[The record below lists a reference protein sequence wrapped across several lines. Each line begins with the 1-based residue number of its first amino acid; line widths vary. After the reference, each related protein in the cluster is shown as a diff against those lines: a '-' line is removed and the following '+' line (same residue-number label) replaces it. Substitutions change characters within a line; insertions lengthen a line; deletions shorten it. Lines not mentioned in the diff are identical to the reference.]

1 MAELPNVYRATLD
14 YDKSINAD
22 KITVIFNGTTYADVP
37 KQEDS
42 TGIYYGDGSIRHG
55 GDSIDNYAFC
65 ISSENGTNYVYVN
78 EDVYA
83 NHNPFTIKIVGDFVT
98 TTECFK
104 KAVQSAASPL
114 VVAAT
119 LSPGEATSQSPSY
132 LHASIKE
139 ITEAMITRGVV
150 VRDPHGILYSV
161 LSVTDATVTIAIGVY
176 NPTTRQTDFS
186 AFCYVVEGSGL
197 RYPQTGI
204 Q

>member
-1 MAELPNVYRATLD
+1 MAQDLTYRAELNYQNEIT
-14 YDKSINAD
+14 AD
-22 KITVIFNGTTYADVP
+22 EITVIFNGTTYTVP
-37 KQEDS
+37 KDLDGDYGLTALTSSGSS
-42 TGIYYGDGSIRHG
+42 TGDYP
-55 GDSIDNYAFC
+55 FC
-65 ISSENGTNYVYVN
+65 ITRESGTNYVYVN
-78 EDVYA
+78 ADVYA

-132 LHASIKE
+132 LNASIKE

-150 VRDPHGILYSV
+150 VRDPYGILYSV

-176 NPTTRQTDFS
+176 NSTTQQTDFS

-197 RYPQTGI
+197 QYPRTGL